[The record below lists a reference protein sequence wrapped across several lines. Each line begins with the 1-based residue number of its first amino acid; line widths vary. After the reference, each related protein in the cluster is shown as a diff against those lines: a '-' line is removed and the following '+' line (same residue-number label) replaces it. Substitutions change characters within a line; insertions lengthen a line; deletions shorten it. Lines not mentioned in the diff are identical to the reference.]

1 MSTAADTREYLSIKL
16 QRLDLLLHREILRLR
31 ARYQLSLDEF
41 RGLYISD
48 EQVNSLINQ
57 EVGYEGES
65 SATDELTQRAEVL
78 RADDTERD
86 EDVIW
91 RRLADEFSLS
101 MTEQDILLLALAPEL
116 DLKYETLYGYLN
128 NDVTRK
134 WPTQDLALRLFAKD
148 EEQKVSVR
156 RCLAPGA
163 TLFSNGLLQSISS
176 ASQHASWLASGFS
189 VAPALLHY
197 LLGFSDLDSRVAGV
211 FQQQSKNVQMMPA
224 QQAAVTGMVNLLL
237 HSRAFPLIIFTGR
250 EGTGRGTAAEAVCR
264 ELGIPLLRV
273 DLTTLRASAEGFEK
287 LLQSVLLQQRLQS
300 AGLYLERAED

>member
-41 RGLYISD
+41 RGLYISH
-48 EQVNSLINQ
+48 EQVNSLVNQ
-57 EVGYEGES
+57 EVGYEGEN
-65 SATDELTQRAEVL
+65 SAAEELTARAEVL
-78 RADDTERD
+78 HSADDSQ
-86 EDVIW
+86 EDLIW
-91 RRLADEFSLS
+91 RRLAGEFSLS
-101 MTEQDILLLALAPEL
+101 ETEQDILLLALAPEL

-134 WPTQDLALRLFAKD
+134 WPTHDLALRLFAND
-148 EEQKVSVR
+148 EEQKVAVR